1 MIQGIHATGGTT
13 SLPGLPACDNI
24 GKRNEMSFTGVQNL
38 PPCNHNK
45 VDTHIMYHR
54 TLEDK
59 PTAVIASD
67 TGILIIMVNVY
78 ASHLTDHDWFSTDQ
92 EKPVCECSKIQRFM
106 ISLVMQLQSSCDQ
119 CSSSPAL
126 I

>member
-1 MIQGIHATGGTT
+1 
-13 SLPGLPACDNI
+13 
-24 GKRNEMSFTGVQNL
+24 MSFTGVQNL

-106 ISLVMQLQSSCDQ
+106 ISLVMQLQSSCEQ

-126 I
+126 IK